1 VVGVRVGVTA
11 RKIIVVKIGKE
22 INRERMLTCIQGSRL
37 TVENS
42 KKEGAPER
50 HPYLHPDY
58 LRVVSPQMRV

>member
-1 VVGVRVGVTA
+1 MVRMELYRCYSWKDYCG
-11 RKIIVVKIGKE
+11 GKGSVRAE
-22 INRERMLTCIQGSRL
+22 MLTCIQGSRL